1 MARKERGFKTHYGS
15 RLISEVKQQKCHC
28 IIDPDKRIVCEHTI
42 EKCGDPDNPFG
53 GLVKAL
59 LKKMSP
65 HAELCCNKRNEALRR
80 LEYGASKHGDVDLE
94 NQVLAAQPGHSDA
107 PSHDLSTFNVV
118 ASTCQERGERSIL
131 SLPCLTV
138 AIHDYVLCA
147 DIGAWLTLRLAAVR
161 HSRCQALARW
171 ISLHSQ
177 KPPTPCIFTA

>member
-1 MARKERGFKTHYGS
+1 MNTRSRSVEIRIIHSEALS
-15 RLISEVKQQKCHC
+15 RLSSRRCHLMLSC
-28 IIDPDKRIVCEHTI
+28 AATRGMKLYDDSSTVCQ
-42 EKCGDPDNPFG
+42 
-53 GLVKAL
+53 L
-59 LKKMSP
+59 
-65 HAELCCNKRNEALRR
+65 
-80 LEYGASKHGDVDLE
+80 SKHGDVDLQ
-94 NQVLAAQPGHSDA
+94 NQVLAAQPKHSDA
-107 PSHDLSTFNVV
+107 PSHHLSTFNVV
-118 ASTCQERGERSIL
+118 ASTCQERGERFVL